1 MGGSTGHYCNSQVVT
16 DYEDVRQSIENNAD
30 GLNMVY
36 QNTHVIGGQDS
47 LFYTPV
53 TIGEKVTLGAMLDS
67 GSMACTLSDTAE
79 MKLRK
84 AGVVDSSSELSTDV
98 VLVGCGG
105 LHVKPKSVFN
115 LTMEVYGLKMIV
127 PTLVVPGQHDEL
139 VIGTNVI
146 KHILR
151 HFKQCEGFWRAV
163 SGPTSKDS
171 ECESFLSML
180 AGLNR
185 WRGKDMPEK
194 IGTVRCNSAVCLEPG
209 CEYLVWGRL
218 SKSAFASPGSA
229 VMTEPTTC
237 HSIPRGVMV
246 ARLVTSFWSD
256 GWVPLKVI
264 NTSGRP
270 VLLRRNAKL
279 ADLYPCIALEDI
291 DSADA
296 IKPPLVSCPMS
307 LSDSWDQSTS
317 PSEKLKSVGL
327 HDLDV
332 ESCDVS
338 DQCRQRLGSLI
349 LTYEDIFSRKMIVG
363 KQRAS
368 PIEST
373 SRTPDRSDFHSG
385 E

>member
-139 VIGTNVI
+139 IIGTNVI

-171 ECESFLSML
+171 ECESFLSM
-180 AGLNR
+180 LNR

-237 HSIPRGVMV
+237 HSIPRGVLV
-246 ARLVTSFWSD
+246 ARLVNSFWSD

-307 LSDSWDQSTS
+307 LSNSWDQSTS
-317 PSEKLKSVGL
+317 PS
-327 HDLDV
+327 
-332 ESCDVS
+332 
-338 DQCRQRLGSLI
+338 
-349 LTYEDIFSRKMIVG
+349 
-363 KQRAS
+363 
-368 PIEST
+368 
-373 SRTPDRSDFHSG
+373 
-385 E
+385 